1 MMVGVLVG
9 GITKTLNK
17 EIIMDYNYALMGCD
31 CVDDNHV
38 ADPNCT
44 LCYGTG
50 TYDAEAAFWA
60 LAEAE
65 GKVTYE

>member
-1 MMVGVLVG
+1 
-9 GITKTLNK
+9 
-17 EIIMDYNYALMGCD
+17 MDYNYALMGCD